1 MNRRA
6 LAFVA
11 LAAAIPALCAS
22 AALQAPAY
30 RAIGTIA
37 AAAWPYLPG
46 SVIPLRVDGFSA
58 PYQVALAGPG
68 SLRGDGSYAIPAE
81 AAPGGATLIAGNA
94 AGIAERRI
102 RIGSPPDIAGGVL
115 AVASYDQGLVFHD
128 PRSFAP
134 IGILATGGA
143 PSDAAISRD
152 GRLAATDTQGSALAL
167 VTLRPWNV
175 RRVGD
180 VPLGDEVVID
190 DTSGAIFVTNREAG
204 GGAAEGSGAL
214 TRVAL
219 DGGVTHVVTGQ
230 TAEGL
235 AIDERRGIVYVA
247 NVNDGTVAAID
258 ARTMRIER
266 RFKAIARVFSLVLS
280 PDGSR
285 LYAISNQSA
294 GSPFAAPGA
303 AVAIALRPTP
313 QIVARSGDLTFPLG
327 AALDPVTGTL
337 FVTDES
343 LDVVDVLD
351 ARTLRAKRAPLRTCR
366 TPWKPEIDLASSR
379 LYVPCARAGA
389 VDVFDTRWLRRVAGA
404 PFATGSYPL
413 AVTVWHPTPGAKG
426 PAR

>member
-1 MNRRA
+1 MRRA
-6 LAFVA
+6 VAFVA

-22 AALQAPAY
+22 AAVQSAPY

-68 SLRGDGSYAIPAE
+68 SLLGDGSYVVPVA
-81 AAPGGATLIAGNA
+81 AAPGSATVIAGNA
-94 AGIAERRI
+94 TGIAERHI
-102 RIGSPPDIAGGVL
+102 RIGTPPSTADGVL
-115 AVASYDQGLVFHD
+115 AVVSYDQGILFHD
-128 PRSFAP
+128 PRTYAP
-134 IGILATGGA
+134 DGVLATGGS

-167 VTLRPWNV
+167 ATLHPWGV
-175 RRVGD
+175 SRVDG
-180 VPLGDEVVID
+180 VALGDEVAVD
-190 DTSGAIFVTNREAG
+190 DGDGAFFVTNREAG
-204 GGAAEGSGAL
+204 SGSAGGGAL
-214 TRVAL
+214 TRVAR
-219 DGGVTHVVTGQ
+219 DGRVAHVVTGQ

-235 AIDERRGIVYVA
+235 AIDQRRGIVYVA

-266 RFKAIARVFSLVLS
+266 RFNAIARVFSLVLS
-280 PDGSR
+280 PDGAR

-303 AVAIALRPTP
+303 AVAIQLRPVP
-313 QIVARSGDLTFPLG
+313 HVVARSADLTFPLG
-327 AALDPVTGTL
+327 AALDPHAETL

-366 TPWKPEIDLASSR
+366 TPWKPEIDLAAER
-379 LYVPCARAGA
+379 LYVPCARADA
-389 VDVFDTRWLRRVAGA
+389 VDVFDTRSLRRVAGA

-413 AVTVWHPTPGAKG
+413 AVAVWHAPRGANG
-426 PAR
+426 SASR